1 MATISGS
8 RQVGWNRSYRWT
20 DSDRCRTLLS
30 AEADRQTVRKGDWA
44 MIRLR
49 DLRVDYENVTAV
61 HDLSLEVGPGE
72 VCGLI
77 GPNGA
82 GKTTTMRAM
91 IGLIEPTHGIIEMA
105 GVDIREH
112 PERASRLIGFM
123 PDFPPMY
130 DDLKCWEFLDLFGG
144 SNMIPRRERGI
155 LVDQY
160 LELVGL
166 TEKRNAMVLE
176 LSRGMRQRLMLA
188 KTLIPQPKVILLDE
202 PASGMDPTGRIEL
215 RNILRELAAVGRTVL
230 VSSHILT
237 EMSEFC
243 TFVAIMERGRMV
255 VSGRIDEVNAQIM
268 GGSPLVIE
276 ILDGVEKFLN
286 IAAEDPLAGTVEKN
300 DGDTFMLRYSGD
312 TPAASNFLA
321 QLISSGVRV
330 ASFSRR
336 KEGLEEL
343 FLKVGA
349 KELS

>member
-1 MATISGS
+1 
-8 RQVGWNRSYRWT
+8 
-20 DSDRCRTLLS
+20 
-30 AEADRQTVRKGDWA
+30 
-44 MIRLR
+44 MIRLH
-49 DLRVDYENVTAV
+49 DLRVEYDNITAV

-91 IGLIEPTHGIIEMA
+91 LGLIEPTKGTIEIA
-105 GVDIREH
+105 GVDIREY
-112 PERASRLIGFM
+112 PERASRLVGFM

-130 DDLKCWEFLDLFGG
+130 DDLKCWEFLDLFAG
-144 SNMIPRRERGI
+144 SYMIPRHERPA
-155 LVDQY
+155 LVDRY

-166 TEKRNAMVLE
+166 NEKREAMVIE

-202 PASGMDPTGRIEL
+202 PASGMDPTGRIDL
-215 RNILRELAAVGRTVL
+215 RNILKGLAAEGRTVL

-268 GGSPLVIE
+268 GGAPLAIE
-276 ILDGVEKFLN
+276 ILDGEERFLN
-286 IAAEDPLAGTVEKN
+286 LVAEDPLAGVVEREA
-300 DGDTFMLRYSGD
+300 DGIYLFRYGGD
-312 TPAASNFLA
+312 SQVAS
-321 QLISSGVRV
+321 QLLTQLVTAGVRV